1 MLEQI
6 ANGTGIREILSSAI
20 KEFHTKGPTNL
31 ELLEIISLIKMIHP
45 ETFSDYE
52 DKLTSVMG
60 LFYKQVQPRS
70 VLEAIYKDLGDAIE
84 KKYGRAFTPM
94 QATAY
99 KAIREKHFY
108 SFSAPTSTGKSY
120 LFRELVKDYD
130 KDIVIVVPSRAL
142 IAEFYS
148 VVIDLVQNDVLV
160 LQFIEN
166 VNQHNTSR
174 RIFIITPERGTEIFK
189 YSGDFDVG
197 IFLFDEAQISEEPV
211 RGLSFDAFVRRTER
225 EFPNATKVFA
235 HPFVSNPKAQFTKHG
250 FVENYQA
257 DSFKQSNVG
266 KIFVSL
272 EVDGSFEIFSPYK
285 DADDIK
291 LDEDIISSTLAKN
304 GTVLIYSS
312 KAKIFDGRHIEE
324 YGQYI
329 EQCQPLDEPEALKF
343 VSMLEKY
350 IGSSET
356 QLGKQSSF
364 IQLMRRGVVVHHGSM
379 PLKARILIENFVR
392 KGYAKLCF
400 ATSTLNQGINMPF
413 DCVLID
419 NFTYMNELTLKNL
432 IGRSGRSTD
441 LPKFDY
447 GYTIVRRE
455 NVKTFSS
462 RLSSDVVISET
473 SKLDDDIKN
482 IHEDFTDL
490 VEAVKTDTFNDD
502 LHLTDSQVERIRNAN
517 LKAQIKFILD
527 KLIDGEKAITGN
539 QYYAL
544 GDSVRRQIKEKLKII
559 YCSHLRRSQLLSG
572 EQAVLSAAIPLLLWR
587 VQGKSFSETLSL
599 RHSYLTQRDERRKL
613 ARKLRE
619 GELEQSEYNKEL
631 KRLKIKYSAQA
642 EKLPNSNLKKSYPL
656 FPASVSVKNFDYDRL
671 VYDTYDYLDKV
682 ISLSLADPICAAL
695 AVYYEETGDGRS
707 KVLSNYLRFGTNDET
722 EIWLLKY
729 GFDPED
735 VEWISAVV
743 AHVDENGIVFI
754 DDLSTLTD
762 EQKLII
768 RRYV

>member
-6 ANGTGIREILSSAI
+6 ENGEGIREILSDAI
-20 KEFHTKGPTNL
+20 KEFHTKGPINL
-31 ELLEIISLIKMIHP
+31 AVLEVISLIKVIHP
-45 ETFSDYE
+45 ETFSEYE
-52 DKLTSVMG
+52 EKLISVMG
-60 LFYKQVQPRS
+60 LFYKQVEPSS

-84 KKYGRAFTPM
+84 QKFGRTFTPM

-99 KAIREKHFY
+99 KAIHEKHFY

-166 VNQHNTSR
+166 INQHNTSR
-174 RIFIITPERGTEIFK
+174 RIFIITPERGIEIFK
-189 YSGDFDVG
+189 YGSDFDVG
-197 IFLFDEAQISEEPV
+197 MFLFDEAQISEEPV

-235 HPFVSNPKAQFTKHG
+235 HPFVSNPKAQFIKHG

-266 KIFVSL
+266 KIFVTL
-272 EVDGSFEIFSPYK
+272 EEDGSFKVFSPYT
-285 DADDIK
+285 DTDEIK
-291 LDEDIISSTLAKN
+291 LDNDIISSTLDSN

-329 EQCQPLDEPEALKF
+329 EQCPPIDEPEALKF

-364 IQLMRRGVVVHHGSM
+364 IQLMKRGVVVHHGSM
-379 PLKARILIENFVR
+379 PLKARLLIENFVR
-392 KGYAKLCF
+392 NGYAKLCF

-419 NFTYMNELTLKNL
+419 NFVYMNELTLKNL

-441 LPKFDY
+441 LSKFDF

-482 IHEDFTDL
+482 IPEDFTDL

-502 LHLTDSQVERIRNAN
+502 LHLTNSQVERIRAAN
-517 LKAQIKFILD
+517 LRTQIKFVLD

-544 GDSVRRQIKEKLKII
+544 GDPVRRQVKDKLKTI
-559 YCSHLRRSQLLSG
+559 YCSHLRRSKLLSG
-572 EQAVLSAAIPLLLWR
+572 EQAVLSAAIPLLLWK

-619 GELEQSEYNKEL
+619 NEVEQSEYNKKL

-642 EKLPNSNLKKSYPL
+642 EKLPNSRLTKSYPL
-656 FPASVSVKNFDYDRL
+656 FPGSMSVRNFDYDRL

-695 AVYYEETGDGRS
+695 AVYYEETGDERS

-735 VEWISAVV
+735 VEWIATIV

-754 DDLSTLTD
+754 DDLSGLTD
-762 EQKLII
+762 EQNLII
-768 RRYV
+768 KRYV

>member
-1 MLEQI
+1 MGDR
-6 ANGTGIREILSSAI
+6 NG
-20 KEFHTKGPTNL
+20 
-31 ELLEIISLIKMIHP
+31 P
-45 ETFSDYE
+45 EH
-52 DKLTSVMG
+52 
-60 LFYKQVQPRS
+60 
-70 VLEAIYKDLGDAIE
+70 A
-84 KKYGRAFTPM
+84 
-94 QATAY
+94 
-99 KAIREKHFY
+99 
-108 SFSAPTSTGKSY
+108 
-120 LFRELVKDYD
+120 
-130 KDIVIVVPSRAL
+130 
-142 IAEFYS
+142 
-148 VVIDLVQNDVLV
+148 
-160 LQFIEN
+160 
-166 VNQHNTSR
+166 
-174 RIFIITPERGTEIFK
+174 
-189 YSGDFDVG
+189 
-197 IFLFDEAQISEEPV
+197 
-211 RGLSFDAFVRRTER
+211 
-225 EFPNATKVFA
+225 
-235 HPFVSNPKAQFTKHG
+235 
-250 FVENYQA
+250 
-257 DSFKQSNVG
+257 
-266 KIFVSL
+266 
-272 EVDGSFEIFSPYK
+272 
-285 DADDIK
+285 
-291 LDEDIISSTLAKN
+291 
-304 GTVLIYSS
+304 
-312 KAKIFDGRHIEE
+312 
-324 YGQYI
+324 
-329 EQCQPLDEPEALKF
+329 
-343 VSMLEKY
+343 
-350 IGSSET
+350 
-356 QLGKQSSF
+356 
-364 IQLMRRGVVVHHGSM
+364 
-379 PLKARILIENFVR
+379 
-392 KGYAKLCF
+392 
-400 ATSTLNQGINMPF
+400 INMPF

-544 GDSVRRQIKEKLKII
+544 GDSIRRQIKEKLKII

>member
-6 ANGTGIREILSSAI
+6 ANGTGIREILSNAI

-31 ELLEIISLIKMIHP
+31 EVLEVISLIKMIHP

-84 KKYGRAFTPM
+84 KKFGRAFTPM

-235 HPFVSNPKAQFTKHG
+235 HPFVSNPKAQFIKHG
-250 FVENYQA
+250 FVENFQA

-272 EVDGSFEIFSPYK
+272 EEDGSFEIFSPYN

-329 EQCQPLDEPEALKF
+329 EQCPPIDEPEALKF

-441 LPKFDY
+441 LPKFDF

-482 IHEDFTDL
+482 IPEDFTDL

-502 LHLTDSQVERIRNAN
+502 LHLTDSQVERIRDAN
-517 LKAQIKFILD
+517 LKTQINFILD
-527 KLIDGEKAITGN
+527 KLIDGEKAITGK

-544 GDSVRRQIKEKLKII
+544 GDPVRRQIKEKLKTI

-572 EQAVLSAAIPLLLWR
+572 EQAVLSAAIPLLLWK

-619 GELEQSEYNKEL
+619 GELEQSEYNKKL

-656 FPASVSVKNFDYDRL
+656 FPGSVSVKNFDYDRL

-735 VEWISAVV
+735 VEWISTIV

-762 EQKLII
+762 EQNLII
-768 RRYV
+768 KRYV

>member
-1 MLEQI
+1 M
-6 ANGTGIREILSSAI
+6 
-20 KEFHTKGPTNL
+20 
-31 ELLEIISLIKMIHP
+31 
-45 ETFSDYE
+45 
-52 DKLTSVMG
+52 
-60 LFYKQVQPRS
+60 
-70 VLEAIYKDLGDAIE
+70 
-84 KKYGRAFTPM
+84 
-94 QATAY
+94 
-99 KAIREKHFY
+99 
-108 SFSAPTSTGKSY
+108 
-120 LFRELVKDYD
+120 
-130 KDIVIVVPSRAL
+130 
-142 IAEFYS
+142 
-148 VVIDLVQNDVLV
+148 
-160 LQFIEN
+160 
-166 VNQHNTSR
+166 
-174 RIFIITPERGTEIFK
+174 
-189 YSGDFDVG
+189 
-197 IFLFDEAQISEEPV
+197 
-211 RGLSFDAFVRRTER
+211 
-225 EFPNATKVFA
+225 
-235 HPFVSNPKAQFTKHG
+235 
-250 FVENYQA
+250 
-257 DSFKQSNVG
+257 
-266 KIFVSL
+266 
-272 EVDGSFEIFSPYK
+272 DGSFEIFSPYK

-544 GDSVRRQIKEKLKII
+544 GDSIRRQIKEKLKII